1 MYYFESVQ
9 MLAHLLCVRLAGM
22 KIALGVQY
30 DGCQFNGWQRQKQSV
45 RTTQE
50 TLEQALSKVAAQPV
64 SVYCAGRTDSGVHG
78 VGQVV
83 HFETDVCRPEKAWHR
98 GGNRFLDYDVA
109 ISWAKVVPDDFH
121 ARFSALSRSY
131 RYIISNTPVRTA
143 VMRQY
148 TSWNYRPLDVSRM
161 CEAAAYLLGEHDFS
175 SFRAAGCQAKT
186 AVREVQRLSIRRQ
199 GAAVVIDITANAFL
213 QHMVRNIAGVLMK
226 IGCGEREPVWAKE
239 VLEFRDRRRGG
250 VTASPCGLYL
260 VDVCYPDIF
269 QIPSPEADQHFF
281 PMVI

>member
-1 MYYFESVQ
+1 
-9 MLAHLLCVRLAGM
+9 
-22 KIALGVQY
+22 
-30 DGCQFNGWQRQKQSV
+30 
-45 RTTQE
+45 
-50 TLEQALSKVAAQPV
+50 
-64 SVYCAGRTDSGVHG
+64 
-78 VGQVV
+78 
-83 HFETDVCRPEKAWHR
+83 
-98 GGNRFLDYDVA
+98 
-109 ISWAKVVPDDFH
+109 
-121 ARFSALSRSY
+121 
-131 RYIISNTPVRTA
+131 
-143 VMRQY
+143 MRQY